1 MLEAS
6 FLSYYRRPDAPRGR
20 TRKTHAEVGERSE
33 EMSFIDQP
41 AAQPSRIPYI
51 NDNYLANEQELVRA
65 LAEQAD
71 PGESARQKIMNTAAQ
86 LVRAVRKN
94 TKNDGGIEAFLKTYD
109 LSSDEGVLLMCIA
122 EALLRIPDADTA
134 DRLIADK
141 ITSANWKD
149 HVGTSDSLF
158 VNASTWGLMLT
169 GKILTLDEIAG
180 ANPTKMLG
188 KLVSRAGEPVVRTAM
203 RQAMKIMGHQFVM
216 GRNIGEALKR
226 AMKSTDLPYRYSFD
240 MLGESALTA
249 ADAQRYLDNYHA
261 GIKSIGDAHVESADV
276 FSAPGI
282 SVKLSALH
290 PRYEF
295 SHETRVMKEL
305 VPNVLE
311 LAQHAREIG
320 IGLTIDSEEAHRF
333 EMWLNI
339 FEEVYRDP
347 SLDGWDG
354 LGVALQTYQRRG
366 NDGLRF
372 LIDLASE
379 IGRRIPVR
387 LVKGAYWDSEVK
399 WAQEQGLDS
408 YPVYTRKSHSDV
420 SYLAAARTALAAEDK
435 IYAQFATHN
444 AHTLASVLHYAGSRR
459 DYEFQ
464 RLHGM
469 GEELYAE
476 VVDPEKHDR
485 PCRVYAPVGNHEDL
499 LPYLVRRLLENG
511 SNTSF
516 VNKIAD
522 ESIDVQDIIAD
533 PLATARSHDYAAHD
547 RIPTP
552 ADIFQPER
560 SNSVGINIANRSVSK
575 QLLAELEEAAAK
587 PITAK
592 PIVGGK
598 ELDGPEEPS
607 VNPANVAEIVGV
619 CHQASSDAVIKAID
633 ISVAAQPAWCR
644 LGAYERDKILNRAA
658 DLYEKHRD
666 ELLGLIVRE
675 GGRSIPDAISELREA
690 VDFMRYYGAQA
701 KKHFGEPIVLPG
713 PTGERNTMSMRGKG
727 VFIAISPWNFPLAI
741 FTGQVTAALAA
752 GNAVL
757 AKPAAPTPLIAYRA
771 IQLLHEAGV
780 PADVLHYVP
789 CGGRMIGEAG
799 VADPRIAGVVFTGS
813 TGVAQT
819 INQTLAHRDGPI
831 GTLIAE
837 TGGQNAMFVD
847 SSALPEQVVHD
858 SIYSAFNSAGQRCS
872 ALRLLCVQEE
882 IEPRTLDLLKGYM
895 EELTIGDPRHLST
908 DVGPCID
915 DPSRQ
920 GLAKHVE
927 RMAKEQKI
935 VHRCTLPEGSDIGTY
950 FAPTLVEIDD
960 ISALT
965 EEQFGPILHVV
976 KFKSRHLDDMVKA
989 VNGTG
994 FGLTMGLH
1002 SRIDSRVAGLAAD
1015 CGAGNLYV
1023 NRNMIGAVVGVQP
1036 FGGRGLS
1043 GTGPKAGGP
1052 HYVQRFGTEFTLSN
1066 NISAVGGNASLLTL
1080 GSD

>member
-1 MLEAS
+1 
-6 FLSYYRRPDAPRGR
+6 
-20 TRKTHAEVGERSE
+20 
-33 EMSFIDQP
+33 MSFIDQP
-41 AAQPSRIPYI
+41 AARESSIAYI
-51 NDNYLANEQELVRA
+51 NDNYLADEQELVRQ
-65 LAEQAD
+65 LAAEAD
-71 PGESARQKIMNTAAQ
+71 PGASGRAKIMKTAEQ

-94 TKNDGGIEAFLKTYD
+94 TKNDGGIEAFLQQYD

-141 ITSANWKD
+141 ITSARWQD
-149 HVGTSDSLF
+149 HIGTSDSLF

-169 GKILTLDEIAG
+169 GKILTLDEIG
-180 ANPTKMLG
+180 RGNPTRLLG

-216 GRNIGEALKR
+216 GRTIGEALRR
-226 AMKSTDLPYRYSFD
+226 ALKSTDLPYRYSFD

-249 ADAQRYLDNYHA
+249 ADAQRYLENYHE
-261 GIKSIGDAHVESADV
+261 GIKNIGDENVESADV

-290 PRYEF
+290 PRYEY
-295 SHETRVMKEL
+295 SHEERVMAEL
-305 VPNVLE
+305 VPAVLE
-311 LAQHAREIG
+311 LARHAKEVG

-333 EMWLNI
+333 ELWLNI
-339 FEEVYRDP
+339 FERVYRDP
-347 SLDGWDG
+347 ALNGWDG
-354 LGVALQTYQRRG
+354 FGIALQTYQRRG
-366 NDGLRF
+366 RDGMRF
-372 LIDLASE
+372 LIELAE
-379 IGRRIPVR
+379 DVGRRIPVR

-399 WAQEQGLDS
+399 WAQEQGLQS
-408 YPVYTRKSHSDV
+408 YPVFTRKSHSDV
-420 SYLAAARTALAAEDK
+420 SYLAAARAALGAGDK

-522 ESIDVQDIIAD
+522 ESIDVVDIIAD
-533 PLATARSHDYAAHD
+533 PLATAAGHGYAAHD
-547 RIPTP
+547 KIPQP
-552 ADIFQPER
+552 LEIFQPER
-560 SNSVGINIANRSVSK
+560 DNSRGINLANRKTSK
-575 QLLAELEEAAAK
+575 ELLAELEAAAQK
-587 PITAK
+587 SCTAK
-592 PIVGGK
+592 PIIGGR
-598 ELDGPEEPS
+598 EVDGVEKPS
-607 VNPANVAEIVGV
+607 VNPSDLSEVVGV
-619 CHQASSDAVIKAID
+619 CHQASADDVRRAID
-633 ISVAAQPAWCR
+633 VSIAAQPSWDR
-644 LGAYERDKILNRAA
+644 LGGHERSVILNRAA

-666 ELLGLIVRE
+666 ELLGLVVRE
-675 GGRSIPDAISELREA
+675 GGRTIPDAISELREA

-701 KKHFGEPIVLPG
+701 AKHFGEPIVLPG
-713 PTGERNTMSMRGKG
+713 PTGERNTLSMRGKG

-757 AKPAAPTPLIAYRA
+757 AKPAAPTTIIAYRA

-780 PADVLHYVP
+780 PVDVLHYVP
-789 CGGRMIGEAG
+789 CGGRMIGESG

-813 TGVAQT
+813 TEVAQT
-819 INQTLAHRDGPI
+819 INQTLAQRDGPI
-831 GTLIAE
+831 GTLVAE

-858 SIYSAFNSAGQRCS
+858 AIYSAFNSAGQRCS

-895 EELTIGDPRHLST
+895 EELTIGDPRRLAT

-920 GLAKHVE
+920 ILATHVD
-927 RMAKEQKI
+927 RMGKEQRV
-935 VHRCTLPEGSDIGTY
+935 VHRCSLPEETSKGTF

-960 ISALT
+960 IGALT

-976 KFKSRHLDDMVKA
+976 KFKSRYLDKTVAA
-989 VNGTG
+989 VNRTG
-994 FGLTMGLH
+994 FGLTMGVH
-1002 SRIDSRVAGLAAD
+1002 SRIDSRIAGLAAD
-1015 CGAGNLYV
+1015 SGAGNLYV

>member
-1 MLEAS
+1 MS
-6 FLSYYRRPDAPRGR
+6 FL
-20 TRKTHAEVGERSE
+20 
-33 EMSFIDQP
+33 DQP
-41 AAQPSRIPYI
+41 AARPSRIPYV
-51 NDNYLANEQELVRA
+51 NDKYLADEQALVRA
-65 LAEQAD
+65 LAEEAD
-71 PGESARQKIMNTAAQ
+71 PGESARAKIKGTAEQ

-94 TKNDGGIEAFLKTYD
+94 QDNDGGIEAFLQKYD

-141 ITSANWKD
+141 ITAAKWQD
-149 HVGTSDSLF
+149 HIGTSDSLF

-169 GKILTLDEIAG
+169 GKILTLEDIG
-180 ANPTKMLG
+180 TGNPSRMLG

-216 GRNIGEALKR
+216 GRTIGEALRR
-226 AMKSTDLPYRYSFD
+226 ATKSNDLPYRYSFD
-240 MLGESALTA
+240 MLGESALTS
-249 ADAQRYLDNYHA
+249 ADAARYLESYHE
-261 GIKSIGDAHVESADV
+261 GIRSIGEAHVESADV

-290 PRYEF
+290 PRYEYT
-295 SHETRVMKEL
+295 HEDRVMSEL
-305 VPNVLE
+305 IPNVLE
-311 LAQHAREIG
+311 LAQHAKEIG

-339 FEEVYRDP
+339 FERVYRDP
-347 SLDGWDG
+347 TLKGWDG
-354 LGVALQTYQRRG
+354 FGVALQTYQRRG
-366 NDGLRF
+366 RDGLRF
-372 LIDLASE
+372 LVDLAGDV
-379 IGRRIPVR
+379 GRRIPVR
-387 LVKGAYWDSEVK
+387 LVKGAYWDSEIK
-399 WAQEQGLDS
+399 WAQEQGLQS
-408 YPVYTRKSHSDV
+408 YPVFTRKSHSDV
-420 SYLAAARTALAAEDK
+420 SYLASASAALAAGDK

-476 VVDPEKHDR
+476 VVDPDKHDR

-522 ESIDVQDIIAD
+522 ESIQIEDIVAD
-533 PLATARSHDYAAHD
+533 PLETAAAHDYAAHD

-552 ADIFQPER
+552 NDIFQPER
-560 SNSVGINIANRSVSK
+560 INSRGINLPNRSVSK
-575 QLLAELEEAAAK
+575 KLLEELEEASRK
-587 PITAK
+587 SVTAK
-592 PIVGGK
+592 PIIGGK
-598 ELDGPEEPS
+598 EVDGAVEES
-607 VNPANVAEIVGV
+607 LNPADTSEVVGV
-619 CHQASSDAVIKAID
+619 CHQATADDVRKAIS
-633 ISVAAQPAWCR
+633 ISVAAQPAWDR
-644 LGAYERDKILNRAA
+644 IGAQGRAAILNRAA
-658 DLYEKHRD
+658 DHYEKHRD
-666 ELLGLIVRE
+666 ELISLIVRE
-675 GGRSIPDAISELREA
+675 GGRTIPDAISELREA

-701 KKHFGEPIVLPG
+701 EKYFGEPILLPG
-713 PTGERNTMSMRGKG
+713 PTGERNTYVMRGKG

-741 FTGQVTAALAA
+741 YTGQVTAALAA

-757 AKPAAPTPLIAYRA
+757 AKPAAPTTLVAYRA
-771 IQLLHEAGV
+771 IRLLHEAGV
-780 PADVLHYVP
+780 PEDVLHFVP
-789 CGGRMIGEAG
+789 CGGRLIGESG
-799 VADPRIAGVVFTGS
+799 VADPRVAGVVFTGS

-858 SIYSAFNSAGQRCS
+858 AIYSAFNSAGQRCS
-872 ALRLLCVQEE
+872 ALRVLCVQQD

-895 EELTIGDPRHLST
+895 EELTIGDPRHLHT

-915 DPSRQ
+915 DPSRRT
-920 GLAKHVE
+920 LAAHVE
-927 RMAKEQKI
+927 RMGKEQRI
-935 VHRCTLPEGSDIGTY
+935 VHRCSLSNAHEKGNF
-950 FAPTLVEIDD
+950 FAPTLIEIDD
-960 ISALT
+960 VNALT
-965 EEQFGPILHVV
+965 EEQFGPILHVI
-976 KFKSRHLDDMVKA
+976 KFRSRNLDKMVEA
-989 VNGTG
+989 VNKTG
-994 FGLTMGLH
+994 FGLTMGIH
-1002 SRIDSRVAGLAAD
+1002 SRIDSRIAGVAAD

-1066 NISAVGGNASLLTL
+1066 NVSAVGGNASLLRL